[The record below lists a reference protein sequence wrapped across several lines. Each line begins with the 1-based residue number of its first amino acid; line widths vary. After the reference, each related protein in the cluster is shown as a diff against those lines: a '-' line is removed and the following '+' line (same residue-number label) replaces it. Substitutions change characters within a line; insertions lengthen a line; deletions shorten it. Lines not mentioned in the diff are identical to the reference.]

1 MQSPDA
7 LPCTPLEV
15 PLTARAH
22 ADAMTPPSRVPP
34 GQGCRTASAASC
46 RNQCHVA
53 SVTAG
58 PAAQLGAATVQSR
71 EGFTTVPRHAA
82 KDSQCEASQASPA
95 SCWVLKAAVA

>member
-7 LPCTPLEV
+7 LPCTPPEA
-15 PLTARAH
+15 PLTAKAMQCR
-22 ADAMTPPSRVPP
+22 DAA
-34 GQGCRTASAASC
+34 GQGCRTASAASR

-58 PAAQLGAATVQSR
+58 PAAQLCAATVQSR
-71 EGFTTVPRHAA
+71 EGFTTVTRHAA